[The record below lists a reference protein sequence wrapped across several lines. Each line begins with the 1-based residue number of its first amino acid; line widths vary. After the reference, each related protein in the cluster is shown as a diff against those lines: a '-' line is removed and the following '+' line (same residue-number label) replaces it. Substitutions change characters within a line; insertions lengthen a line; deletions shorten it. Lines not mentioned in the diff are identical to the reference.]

1 MNESPFGASLRRHR
15 LALGL
20 SLRGLGELAHRG
32 KSHLQELESGRKQP
46 SNETARHLDD
56 VLGAGGHLVALAS
69 TSEPEAAR
77 GEEEGLELASLLNA
91 SDVAPE
97 LINRFELAVDE
108 LASRYATTPPANLLP
123 DVRNNL
129 VQVGTVLRKRTT
141 LDQQRRLL
149 VAAGWLALLRATLH
163 IDLRHHRAADAHL
176 TTANQLAEHVG
187 HSEIQAWSL
196 ETRAWAVL
204 TGGDYRRA
212 LHLAQQAQAVAPRGS
227 SAHIQATAQ
236 TGRAWARMGNQRE
249 TRRTLDEVARLVSPL
264 RNPDRP
270 EHHYQYDPAKAL
282 SYTATTL
289 AWSGDPAA
297 EEYARTIVADL
308 DRTDRPRRA
317 ASARL
322 DLSLA
327 LLAAGR
333 PDEASVVATEAITS
347 GRVVPSNWWRA
358 TEVLS
363 AVELCGI
370 REAHDLRDAY
380 ESHRP
385 RRTADI

>member
-1 MNESPFGASLRRHR
+1 MSESPFGEGLRRHR
-15 LALGL
+15 LARGL
-20 SLRGLGELAHRG
+20 SLRGLGNLAHRS

-46 SNETARHLDD
+46 SIDTARHLDGI
-56 VLGAGGHLVALAS
+56 LGAGGRLVALAS
-69 TSEPEAAR
+69 TSAPEAVR
-77 GEEEGLELASLLNA
+77 GEDEALELASLLDA

-97 LINRFELAVDE
+97 LVDRLELAVDG
-108 LASRYATTPPANLLP
+108 LASSYATTTPVDLLP
-123 DVRNNL
+123 VVRDHL
-129 VQVGTVLRKRTT
+129 AQLGAALRKRST
-141 LDQQRRLL
+141 LRQQRRLL

-176 TTANQLAEHVG
+176 ATADQLAGQVG
-187 HSEIQAWSL
+187 HAEIRAWCL
-196 ETRAWAVL
+196 ETRAWDVL
-204 TGGDYRRA
+204 TAGDYRRA
-212 LHLAQQAQAVAPRGS
+212 LDLAQQAQTLAPNGS

-249 TRRTLDEVARLVSPL
+249 TRRALDQVARLVSPL
-264 RNPDRP
+264 QPPDRP

-297 EEYARTIVADL
+297 EEYARTIVTDL
-308 DRTDRPRRA
+308 DTSGRPRRA

-322 DLSLA
+322 DLGLA

-333 PDEASVVATEAITS
+333 PDEASLVTAVAITS

-363 AVELCGI
+363 AVESSGI
-370 REAHDLRDAY
+370 REARDLRDAY
-380 ESHRP
+380 EAYRP
-385 RRTADI
+385 R